1 VPTNLRQVQTKKNF
15 SRYQYPL
22 LKFKLEK
29 NHVIYYISKQLKKI
43 RRMIKPVQMN
53 QLNFKPA
60 LLHNFPLS
68 TWSSLLSPI
77 IDLNLFFT
85 IFILLNICSPLAN
98 VTGIVFANMNALY
111 TKGNPLLL
119 FFARENSWANSTAL
133 PETLLFSCL
142 QTSAK
147 ISLLDWKTQRTRFC
161 ILLISISTH
170 TSRYKNAK
178 GGSHGS

>member
-1 VPTNLRQVQTKKNF
+1 MPTNLRQVQTKKNF

-43 RRMIKPVQMN
+43 RRIIKPVQMN

-111 TKGNPLLL
+111 TKVILFYSSLLERIVGQTQLL
-119 FFARENSWANSTAL
+119 FQKLCCFHACKLPQNFLIGLENS
-133 PETLLFSCL
+133 ED
-142 QTSAK
+142 Q
-147 ISLLDWKTQRTRFC
+147 
-161 ILLISISTH
+161 ILYLA
-170 TSRYKNAK
+170 YFN
-178 GGSHGS
+178 